1 MSWPSADFIY
11 RCRAGH
17 DRERCGAAILFAQA
31 AGNGLVA
38 FLPLVI
44 IMVIFYVL
52 LILPAQRRQK
62 KTQAMLNALKN
73 GDKVVTSGG
82 LYGTIVGLEP
92 RRRPVAHRRTGESEG
107 GAFGDCRDTVGSQ
120 RGEILIHRALVR
132 PRGGSPLTGCGLYL
146 EPAQSRV
153 YLQPAQSDGLTGANK
168 PCGIQN

>member
-1 MSWPSADFIY
+1 MTVSV
-11 RCRAGH
+11 
-17 DRERCGAAILFAQA
+17 AATAVLLAQA

-92 RRRPVAHRRTGESEG
+92 DAVQLRIAEQVKVRVARSAIADIQSELKEEK
-107 GAFGDCRDTVGSQ
+107 S
-120 RGEILIHRALVR
+120 
-132 PRGGSPLTGCGLYL
+132 
-146 EPAQSRV
+146 
-153 YLQPAQSDGLTGANK
+153 
-168 PCGIQN
+168 

>member
-1 MSWPSADFIY
+1 MNF
-11 RCRAGH
+11 
-17 DRERCGAAILFAQA
+17 AAIMILFAQA

-92 RRRPVAHRRTGESEG
+92 DAVQLRIAEQVKVRVARSAIADIQSEIKEEK
-107 GAFGDCRDTVGSQ
+107 S
-120 RGEILIHRALVR
+120 
-132 PRGGSPLTGCGLYL
+132 
-146 EPAQSRV
+146 
-153 YLQPAQSDGLTGANK
+153 
-168 PCGIQN
+168 